1 MLYLVPSPVMAQ
13 GPILSGLEAVAIARK
28 RFANL
33 CGEGI
38 LSRHGLAPFPWN
50 HGKHHSAAAA
60 CPMVVGTPIDLD
72 DVEAALAFLRQCRK
86 TEVAIV
92 NGFEL
97 RSAIGGQLGATF
109 AAASA
114 LGFDVCNYYG
124 GLSFGAHARIAV
136 NRVDVRRVAGGGRDL
151 HQQDRN
157 YALARTR
164 ARLRL
169 IS

>member
-1 MLYLVPSPVMAQ
+1 MLRLVPSPIAAQ
-13 GPILSGLEAVAIARK
+13 GAILSASEAVAIARK

-38 LSRHGLAPFPWN
+38 LSRNGLAPFPWN
-50 HGKHHSAAAA
+50 HGTTYISAAAY
-60 CPMVVGTPIDLD
+60 PTVPGTPIDLD

-97 RSAIGGQLGATF
+97 RRAIGGQLGATI

-124 GLSFGAHARIAV
+124 GMSFGAHARIAV
-136 NRVDVRRVAGGGRDL
+136 NRIDVQRLVG
-151 HQQDRN
+151 HQQERN
-157 YALARTR
+157 YQLARKC

-169 IS
+169 VS